1 MTGTP
6 NDDRTVMIADMR
18 KTMTVLQIS
27 KELGISRTIIYYHL
41 RKDAWMRAREIL
53 DREEAQRDE
62 IYREKVVDS
71 ETLPE

>member
-18 KTMTVLQIS
+18 KTMSVI
-27 KELGISRTIIYYHL
+27 EIARDLGVSRTIIYYHL
-41 RKDAWMRAREIL
+41 RKDAWMRAKEIL
-53 DREEAQRDE
+53 GREEAQRDE

-71 ETLPE
+71 AGEQA

>member
-18 KTMTVLQIS
+18 KTMSVI
-27 KELGISRTIIYYHL
+27 EIARDLGVSRTIIYYHL
-41 RKDAWMRAREIL
+41 RKHAWMRAKEII

-62 IYREKVVDS
+62 VYREKVVDS
-71 ETLPE
+71 SRLPE